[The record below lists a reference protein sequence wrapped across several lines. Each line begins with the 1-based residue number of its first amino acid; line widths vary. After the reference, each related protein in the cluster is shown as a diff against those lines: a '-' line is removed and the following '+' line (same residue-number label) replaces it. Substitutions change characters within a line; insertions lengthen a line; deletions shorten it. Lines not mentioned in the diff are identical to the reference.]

1 MFLVNAA
8 QHPGPALFQGIG
20 YLVIAIWMIASTYK
34 PTSYD
39 KEYGEKNGT
48 KLPEKPVETFPA
60 HVGKAKRKF
69 WEYANDPGTRHNEDM
84 KQEEKTNAR

>member
-20 YLVIAIWMIASTYK
+20 FLVIAVWAIVWTCK
-34 PTSYD
+34 PISPD
-39 KEYGEKNGT
+39 KEYGESNKT
-48 KLPEKPVETFPA
+48 KLPENPVELFPA
-60 HVGKAKRKF
+60 HIGKGKRKF

-84 KQEEKTNAR
+84 KEEKTKC

>member
-8 QHPGPALFQGIG
+8 QHSGPALFQGIG
-20 YLVIAIWMIASTYK
+20 MLAAAVWAIWLSSRTIF
-34 PTSYD
+34 PN
-39 KEYGEKNGT
+39 KEEE
-48 KLPEKPVETFPA
+48 PEESKTAIHNTGNP
-60 HVGKAKRKF
+60 KRKF

>member
-20 YLVIAIWMIASTYK
+20 LIVVSIWAVWYTSS
-34 PTSYD
+34 PTTPD
-39 KEYGEKNGT
+39 EKEEQPKQVVRKT
-48 KLPEKPVETFPA
+48 
-60 HVGKAKRKF
+60 KRKF

-84 KQEEKTNAR
+84 KEEKTKC